1 MKINFDEPPKSAE
14 VNNGIHVNYDNVKRN
29 VPQWRWFLVL
39 ALVMLL
45 PAYFVWTIGQAAMGQ
60 NTPGA
65 VVLESVLVRA
75 PASGVV
81 EELVAEGTKVTQ
93 GQSIAKLRQAS
104 SSTEETKSVSDA
116 VLPAGDPYERERKS
130 ALQAN
135 VKNEQEKVALAQS
148 RVSQMQ
154 ALFREGA
161 ATRQEVDAAR
171 MQLLQLQSGLQT
183 AMRDLNLQ
191 ASVATRQQSSGRS
204 VVATAEVSAPIA
216 SQVSKVFALNGQWVG
231 AGDELLIMDSDKTSW
246 VQAYLAPEDLKYAQV
261 GQKAKLLF
269 KSGEKL
275 DAVVQ
280 EVSTEAQRMPVTS
293 AQAYQETLGTVLVV
307 KLAPVQELP
316 AGLRVNKLPL
326 EVRFSSHSWF

>member
-1 MKINFDEPPKSAE
+1 MKINFDAPPRSAE
-14 VNNGIHVNYDNVKRN
+14 VNNGIHVNYDSVKRN

-45 PAYFVWTIGQAAMGQ
+45 PAYFVWKIGQAAMGQ

-81 EELVAEGTKVTQ
+81 EELIAEGASVTQ

-104 SSTEETKSVSDA
+104 SSTEETQSVSDT
-116 VLPAGDPYERERKS
+116 VLSAGDPYERERKS

-135 VKNEQEKVALAQS
+135 IENEQEKLALAQR

-154 ALFREGA
+154 ALFRAGA

-171 MQLLQLQSGLQT
+171 MQLLQIRSDLQT

-191 ASVATRQQSSGRS
+191 ASAATRQQSSGRS
-204 VVATAEVSAPIA
+204 VVSTAEVAAPIA
-216 SQVSKVFALNGQWVG
+216 SQVSKVLALKGQWVG
-231 AGDELLIMDSDKTSW
+231 AGDELLIMDSEKASW
-246 VQAYLAPEDLKYAQV
+246 IQAYLAPEDLKYAQV
-261 GQKAKLLF
+261 GQRAKLSF

-280 EVSTEAQRMPVTS
+280 QVSTEAQRMPLTS
-293 AQAYQETLGTVLVV
+293 AQGYLDTRGAVLVV
-307 KLAPVQELP
+307 KLVPMQELP

>member
-1 MKINFDEPPKSAE
+1 MKINFDAPPTSAE
-14 VNNGIHVNYDNVKRN
+14 VNNGIHVNYDSAKRE

-45 PAYFVWTIGQAAMGQ
+45 PAYFVWKIGQAALGQ

-65 VVLESVLVRA
+65 VVMETVLVRA

-81 EELVAEGTKVTQ
+81 EEMVAEGASVAP

-104 SSTEETKSVSDA
+104 SSTEETESVSDTI
-116 VLPAGDPYERERKS
+116 LPAGDTYERERRN

-148 RVSQMQ
+148 RVNQMQ

-161 ATRQEVDAAR
+161 ATRQEVDASR
-171 MQLLQLQSGLQT
+171 MQWLQLQSGLQS
-183 AMRDLNLQ
+183 AMRELNQ
-191 ASVATRQQSSGRS
+191 QVSAATRQQSSGRS
-204 VVATAEVSAPIA
+204 VVSTAEVTAPIA
-216 SQVSKVFALNGQWVG
+216 SQVIKVFALKGQWVG
-231 AGDELLIMDSDKTSW
+231 AGDELLIMDSDKASW
-246 VQAYLAPEDLKYAQV
+246 IQAYLAPEDLKYAQV

-280 EVSTEAQRMPVTS
+280 QVSTEAQRMPVTS
-293 AQAYQETLGTVLVV
+293 GQGYLEVQGTVLVV
-307 KLAPVQELP
+307 RLRPLQELP
-316 AGLRVNKLPL
+316 PGLRVNKLPL
-326 EVRFSSHSWF
+326 EVRFTSHSWF

>member
-104 SSTEETKSVSDA
+104 SSTEETQSVSDA

-191 ASVATRQQSSGRS
+191 ASAATRQQSSGRS